1 MHLRFL
7 LGGTGNQIFQI
18 ATSSSDTK
26 FSSFFLNGQVCKILR
41 LTHHEDLKLVKDVPL
56 ILNLIALPA
65 VALDVFLYWIF
76 SVSIFTDFDLNRL
89 KGKSLFSLLSIG
101 YFQNFASDTYRTD
114 FFSKYVTKEAT
125 MDIVLHLRAGDYLTN
140 ANVERFGKLPADY
153 FSEALRS
160 SYKEQEDLFQ
170 IVLASNDKSAAEQ
183 MQRELKIER
192 CQIEA
197 SSLESM
203 IKRSLNSF
211 CFIASNSTLSY
222 WIAVARSEIGRDSIV
237 PKPFQK
243 SNDFCLPKEKI
254 LEIPVEYRT
263 SGMVIPPQI
272 SVVQK

>member
-56 ILNLIALPA
+56 ILNLITLPA

-76 SVSIFTDFDLNRL
+76 SVSIFTDFDLNLL

-101 YFQNFASDTYRTD
+101 YFQNFASDKYRTD

-125 MDIVLHLRAGDYLTN
+125 MDIVLHLRGGDYLTN
-140 ANVERFGKLPADY
+140 ANVECFGKLPADY

-170 IVLASNDKSAAEQ
+170 IVLASNDKSAAVQ

-243 SNDFCLPKEKI
+243 SNDFNVPKDKI
-254 LEIPVEYRT
+254 LEIPVEY
-263 SGMVIPPQI
+263 
-272 SVVQK
+272 